1 MEKLTTTAPSKTSWI
16 KWIILATALG
26 LCTISCS
33 CWGPTEKDVADQH
46 QKLETLSYQISQ
58 YINSR
63 KDLVAKYNTLLA
75 YPKTDANKH
84 EINKSLIQ
92 IWEKICEYDEKLSDL
107 AKDKIDA
114 ESDLSNYIA
123 NLKIKVS
130 PNEPIDPNKRDFLL
144 SIQ

>member
-33 CWGPTEKDVADQH
+33 CWGPTEKDVADQQ
-46 QKLETLSYQISQ
+46 QKLEKLSYQISQ

-144 SIQ
+144 TIQ

>member
-33 CWGPTEKDVADQH
+33 CWGPTEKDVADQQ

>member
-1 MEKLTTTAPSKTSWI
+1 MEKLTTTTPSKTSWI

-33 CWGPTEKDVADQH
+33 CWGPTEKDVADQQ
-46 QKLETLSYQISQ
+46 QKLEKLSYQISQ